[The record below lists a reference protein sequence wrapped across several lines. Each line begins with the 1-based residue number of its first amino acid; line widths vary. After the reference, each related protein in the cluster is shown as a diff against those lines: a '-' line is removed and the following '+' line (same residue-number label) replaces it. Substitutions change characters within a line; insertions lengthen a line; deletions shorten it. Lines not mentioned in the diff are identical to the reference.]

1 VSEAGA
7 KLADRGT
14 LAVLGGAPAFVD
26 PLHVGRPNIGD
37 RGRFEARL
45 AEILDRRWFTNAGPV
60 VQEFERRLAD
70 FLGVRN
76 CIAICNGTVALEL
89 AIRALELKGEVIVP
103 SATFVA
109 TAHALQW
116 QKITPVFCDIDPRTH
131 NLDPK
136 AVAERI
142 TPRTTGIVGVHLWG
156 RPCDIDALADLA
168 HERHLELLFDAAHAF
183 GCTHGGRKIGGFGR
197 AEVFSFHATKVFHTF
212 EGGAIATDD
221 DALAD
226 KLRLMK
232 NFGFRGYDNVVSIG
246 TNGKMPEVCA
256 AMGLSNL
263 DDLGGFID
271 TNRRNYAAY
280 GRALANVPGVTPIT
294 HDERERCNYQYVIFE
309 IDEGA
314 AGISR
319 DEVVR
324 ALHAEN
330 VLARR
335 YFFPGC
341 HRMKPYIDLYPDA
354 GRGLPHTERVLSRVI
369 SLPNGTAV
377 DEKSVALVAKLI
389 RQIVDEAPAVRRALC
404 DAESRA

>member
-1 VSEAGA
+1 
-7 KLADRGT
+7 
-14 LAVLGGAPAFVD
+14 
-26 PLHVGRPNIGD
+26 
-37 RGRFEARL
+37 
-45 AEILDRRWFTNAGPV
+45 
-60 VQEFERRLAD
+60 
-70 FLGVRN
+70 
-76 CIAICNGTVALEL
+76 
-89 AIRALELKGEVIVP
+89 
-103 SATFVA
+103 
-109 TAHALQW
+109 
-116 QKITPVFCDIDPRTH
+116 
-131 NLDPK
+131 
-136 AVAERI
+136 
-142 TPRTTGIVGVHLWG
+142 
-156 RPCDIDALADLA
+156 
-168 HERHLELLFDAAHAF
+168 
-183 GCTHGGRKIGGFGR
+183 
-197 AEVFSFHATKVFHTF
+197 
-212 EGGAIATDD
+212 
-221 DALAD
+221 LAD